1 MVCLPTGTMEGAS
14 CVLSYQSGRR
24 SRHPRAPST
33 GKASTLSCEF
43 LLFSR
48 TNSRALGRFYQ
59 NPEERGDEARRCPK
73 RTCRSLATGPGR
85 PRERLG
91 PRSGDPQSSA
101 VTLVP
106 HRIPGPA
113 RGERV
118 PAWRRAKRA
127 THTFVGWSGPE
138 SIQEA
143 HRDSDLRSGPPAV
156 DARLASLIGIP
167 SSRRGGAGRD
177 WAGGAR
183 PTGRTAII
191 LSKNARTWDLEGAGP
206 TRGRV
211 RSPRL

>member
-1 MVCLPTGTMEGAS
+1 MIGPFSRYRLLRFLRYVPAPSPDHRRPRTARQPARYGM
-14 CVLSYQSGRR
+14 QRR
-24 SRHPRAPST
+24 SAGPVGPVAKPAVGPDGPNRAT
-33 GKASTLSCEF
+33 E
-43 LLFSR
+43 
-48 TNSRALGRFYQ
+48 
-59 NPEERGDEARRCPK
+59 
-73 RTCRSLATGPGR
+73 
-85 PRERLG
+85 
-91 PRSGDPQSSA
+91 
-101 VTLVP
+101 
-106 HRIPGPA
+106 
-113 RGERV
+113 
-118 PAWRRAKRA
+118 AKRA

-183 PTGRTAII
+183 PTGRSAII

>member
-1 MVCLPTGTMEGAS
+1 MNKQPGNASLRFPVKILNKARKPT
-14 CVLSYQSGRR
+14 
-24 SRHPRAPST
+24 
-33 GKASTLSCEF
+33 
-43 LLFSR
+43 R
-48 TNSRALGRFYQ
+48 TFM
-59 NPEERGDEARRCPK
+59 
-73 RTCRSLATGPGR
+73 
-85 PRERLG
+85 
-91 PRSGDPQSSA
+91 
-101 VTLVP
+101 
-106 HRIPGPA
+106 
-113 RGERV
+113 
-118 PAWRRAKRA
+118 
-127 THTFVGWSGPE
+127 GWSGPE

-191 LSKNARTWDLEGAGP
+191 PSKNARTWDLEGAGP